1 MKKMLIFNCERS
13 YWKLRCNFQIKICH
27 YRCQLNSFSLVM
39 KPILV
44 SHLDHTPSYI
54 VSGVLY
60 LRPRSAELTE
70 VLQRKKYI
78 TQSWKASFRQGHGN
92 QPFCSEGFWII
103 KLYKTQAGR
112 ETWVGLVRQGYLSCL
127 TPPLVSG
134 VVVAPQ
140 LVFVGLPLKTIA
152 SCLESSYCRCCCFY
166 ISTIIAMTFGLIEG
180 LRIPSWICKELSDLF
195 CYFSMDGAQRWE
207 CRMVWPGWTP
217 LFALTVSQ
225 KSTLEVVFRFCL
237 VMGLN
242 SCFLVHVC
250 QNLYKGA
257 YTKRPRPV
265 PDLDNIDSSEFNTSC
280 TSRSFKKQIW
290 GRIYIQQ
297 VIFDHFW
304 PRFALHAEQS
314 KVIRG
319 HMCW

>member
-1 MKKMLIFNCERS
+1 MQFPDKNLSLSLPIKFIFLGNEAHLS
-13 YWKLRCNFQIKICH
+13 IPFGPYTKLHCQWSTLPPATFGRVNWSITAQKIYH
-27 YRCQLNSFSLVM
+27 SVLEGIFSTG
-39 KPILV
+39 PWE
-44 SHLDHTPSYI
+44 
-54 VSGVLY
+54 
-60 LRPRSAELTE
+60 SA
-70 VLQRKKYI
+70 
-78 TQSWKASFRQGHGN
+78 F
-92 QPFCSEGFWII
+92 FSEGFWII